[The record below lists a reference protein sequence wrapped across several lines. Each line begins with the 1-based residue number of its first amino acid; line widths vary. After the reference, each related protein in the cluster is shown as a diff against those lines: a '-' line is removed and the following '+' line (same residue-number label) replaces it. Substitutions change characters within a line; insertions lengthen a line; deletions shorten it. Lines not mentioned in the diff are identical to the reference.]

1 MLNGKDLK
9 DIVYFLCKTL
19 WYEEGMDES
28 PEGCVED
35 LLVYVDKRKRG
46 KRTNCLKLHDEI
58 RQSLDWAV
66 KEKLMKKNFEP
77 LFTEG

>member
-1 MLNGKDLK
+1 
-9 DIVYFLCKTL
+9 
-19 WYEEGMDES
+19 MDES
-28 PEGCVED
+28 PEVCLDD

-66 KEKLMKKNFEP
+66 KEKLKKQTFDP
-77 LFTEG
+77 LFVEG